1 MKKDF
6 ENRIIK
12 LRKILEEKN
21 VDAILIYKNRDV
33 LYTTGFYDKE
43 NNSVAIISK
52 DKLIFMTDGR
62 FVNQFHEQVEGFD
75 LILFE
80 NIFNKFEKVNEV
92 LKENN
97 INKYLVNFEAISYKD
112 ALSLD
117 ANIEN
122 VVDSTEL
129 ITNFR
134 RTKTE
139 EEIKLT
145 RKACDIAEQSLL
157 FTLDQIKE
165 GMTELEIQ
173 NILNSEMSRRGS
185 SRVAFPTIVVSGPDN
200 GASPHGVPTER
211 KVQQGDF
218 ITIDFGATYQ
228 NYTSDITRTIAI
240 GKVSDEMME
249 IYNQVLKAKTECVSM
264 LKPGES
270 TNKIHKHADSVLK
283 EIGYDLVH
291 GLGHGIGL
299 ENHELP
305 KLTIS
310 TDYQLQVNDIHTI
323 EPGIYAPGICGVRIE
338 DDYLITDDGYEC
350 LTPNITN
357 ELITL

>member
-1 MKKDF
+1 MNKDF
-6 ENRIIK
+6 KNRIK
-12 LRKILEEKN
+12 KIREIIEEKK
-21 VDAILIYKNRDV
+21 VDAILIYKNKDV

-52 DKLIFMTDGR
+52 DKLLFLTDGR
-62 FVNQFHEQVEGFD
+62 FINQFHEQVEGFD

-80 NIFNKFEKVNEV
+80 NIFSKFEKVNKV

-97 INKYLVNFEAISYKD
+97 IHKYLINFEAISYSD
-112 ALSLD
+112 ALYLNVNLD
-117 ANIEN
+117 NII
-122 VVDSTEL
+122 DSKEL
-129 ITNFR
+129 ILNFR
-134 RTKTE
+134 RNKTE
-139 EEIKLT
+139 DELKIT
-145 RKACDIAEQSLL
+145 RKACEIAEQSLL
-157 FTLDQIKE
+157 YTLDQIKE

-185 SRVAFPTIVVSGPDN
+185 SRVAFPTIVVSGPEN

-211 KVQQGDF
+211 KIQQGDF

-228 NYTSDITRTIAI
+228 NYTSDITRTIAV
-240 GKVSDEMME
+240 GKVSDEMMK
-249 IYNQVLKAKTECVSM
+249 IYNTTLKAKRECVEM

-270 TNKIHKHADSVLK
+270 TNKIHKHAESVIK
-283 EIGYDLVH
+283 EIGYELVH

-305 KLTIS
+305 KLTSS
-310 TDYQLQVNDIHTI
+310 TDYLLQENDIHTI
-323 EPGIYAPGICGVRIE
+323 EPGIYVPGICGVRIE
-338 DDYLITDDGYEC
+338 DDYLITKDGYEC

-357 ELITL
+357 ELITI